1 MYQHGPAAM
10 TRSAYRGMVA
20 SVSLGLLGRD
30 KVRRVSRVVVIVL
43 AIVGCG
49 RVNFDPL
56 GGTGPI
62 SDGSISDDSIAIND
76 GKVVTSRHWVNRGA
90 SPPGGLTGARM
101 AYDSKRNRILMF
113 GGVGP
118 STASAALWA
127 YTAGGWQQLC
137 ASCPPGPR
145 SGPGFA
151 YDPIRD
157 RAVVFGGANLGVLG
171 DTWEYDGTGW
181 MQTATTGPGTRAQ
194 PNLYFDPSRGKIV
207 LIGGIDTGMFR
218 PLVFTYDGSW
228 SNVSPPDG
236 PNLLGG
242 FGQTVTYDADISR
255 MLSLAG
261 VGTSDDTL
269 WTLGATWT
277 ELCTTCSGAARRDA
291 SMVYDPSLHTVW
303 MTGGATSG
311 SDDGLAGTW
320 VLQGSSWKQV
330 FTDPPGRAASA
341 LAYDPGRDVIVLY
354 GGNSSL
360 NCAPQCDETWELV
373 PD

>member
-1 MYQHGPAAM
+1 MFRPHSGGKKTKGRRERPAGQQT
-10 TRSAYRGMVA
+10 TRLLT
-20 SVSLGLLGRD
+20 LGDLRLD
-30 KVRRVSRVVVIVL
+30 RRLRWIL
-43 AIVGCG
+43 AIYV
-49 RVNFDPL
+49 
-56 GGTGPI
+56 
-62 SDGSISDDSIAIND
+62 
-76 GKVVTSRHWVNRGA
+76 
-90 SPPGGLTGARM
+90 
-101 AYDSKRNRILMF
+101 
-113 GGVGP
+113 
-118 STASAALWA
+118 
-127 YTAGGWQQLC
+127 
-137 ASCPPGPR
+137 
-145 SGPGFA
+145 
-151 YDPIRD
+151 
-157 RAVVFGGANLGVLG
+157 
-171 DTWEYDGTGW
+171 
-181 MQTATTGPGTRAQ
+181 
-194 PNLYFDPSRGKIV
+194 V